1 MYFILSI
8 MTTEDQSILS
18 IITTGDQSTY
28 LDESTTSPVIF
39 RASKYSDNLNRF
51 NVLYIYIYIYI
62 SELKIVLCIIHVVDM
77 VLVRII
83 YMTNGSVFVSF
94 GGMVHCVTNVS

>member
-1 MYFILSI
+1 VYFILSI

-51 NVLYIYIYIYI
+51 NVLYIYIYI

-94 GGMVHCVTNVS
+94 GGMVHCVTSVS

>member
-1 MYFILSI
+1 

-51 NVLYIYIYIYI
+51 NVLYIYIYI

-94 GGMVHCVTNVS
+94 GGMVHCVTSVS